1 MNISRLFDQFE
12 DTKVLVLGDVMIDAY
27 FYGSVSRIS
36 PEAPVPIVNLTK
48 KEQRLGGA
56 ANVALNLKS
65 LGAVPIICS
74 IKGNDADGQRLK
86 ELCKENGLVVDGLIN
101 DYKRETTVKT
111 RIIGN
116 SHQLLRID
124 EEDTTDIDESVEDL
138 VYEAVNSFIDEV
150 DVLIFQ
156 DYNKGLLTAGLIQR
170 VIALCTSK
178 KVPMVVD
185 PKFNN
190 FYEYKGVT
198 LFKPNKKEIQQ
209 AENITEKLNLR
220 DIKVLANTV
229 RQKLNADKIMTT
241 LSEDGVII
249 INETETIHL
258 PAHARKIV
266 DVSGAGDSVLSVAAL
281 CVAAGIGDEITAA
294 LSNLAGGIVCEQI
307 GVVPID
313 KDLLLGEAMELNVAS
328 GY

>member
-12 DTKVLVLGDVMIDAY
+12 NTKVLVLGDVMIDAY

-74 IKGNDADGQRLK
+74 IKGNDADGKRLK
-86 ELCKENGLVVDGLIN
+86 ELCRENGLVIEGLIN

-124 EEDTTDIDESVEDL
+124 EEDTADIDESVEDL
-138 VYEAVNSFIDEV
+138 VYEAVNSFIDQV

-156 DYNKGLLTAGLIQR
+156 DYNKGLLTAELIQR

-209 AENITEKLNLR
+209 AENITDKLNLR
-220 DIKVLANTV
+220 DIKVLASTV
-229 RQKLNADKIMTT
+229 RQKLNANIIMTT

-258 PAHARKIV
+258 PAHARKIL

-281 CVAAGIGDEITAA
+281 CVAAGISDEITAA

-313 KDLLLGEAMELNVAS
+313 KDLLLGEAMELNVAN

>member
-86 ELCKENGLVVDGLIN
+86 ELCRENGLVIEGLIN
-101 DYKRETTVKT
+101 DYKRENTVKT

-124 EEDTTDIDESVEDL
+124 EEDTADIDESVEDL
-138 VYEAVNSFIDEV
+138 VYEAVNSFIDQV

-156 DYNKGLLTAGLIQR
+156 DYNKGLLTAELIQR

-209 AENITEKLNLR
+209 AENITDKLNLR
-220 DIKVLANTV
+220 DIKVLASTV
-229 RQKLNADKIMTT
+229 RQKLNANKIMTT
-241 LSEDGVII
+241 LSEEGVII

-258 PAHARKIV
+258 PAHARKIL

-281 CVAAGIGDEITAA
+281 CVAAGISDEITAA

-313 KDLLLGEAMELNVAS
+313 KDLLLGEAMELNVAN

>member
-12 DTKVLVLGDVMIDAY
+12 NTKVLVLGDVMIDAY

-124 EEDTTDIDESVEDL
+124 EEDTADIDESVEDL
-138 VYEAVNSFIDEV
+138 VYEAVNSFIDQV

-156 DYNKGLLTAGLIQR
+156 DYNKGLLTAELIQR

-209 AENITEKLNLR
+209 AENITDKLNLR
-220 DIKVLANTV
+220 DIKVLASTV
-229 RQKLNADKIMTT
+229 RQKLNANKIMTT
-241 LSEDGVII
+241 LSEDGIII

-258 PAHARKIV
+258 PAHARKIL

>member
-12 DTKVLVLGDVMIDAY
+12 NTKVLVLGDVMIDAY

-86 ELCKENGLVVDGLIN
+86 ELCRENGLVIEGLIN

-124 EEDTTDIDESVEDL
+124 EEDTADIDESVEDL
-138 VYEAVNSFIDEV
+138 VYEAVNSFIDQV

-156 DYNKGLLTAGLIQR
+156 DYNKGLLTAELIQR

-209 AENITEKLNLR
+209 AENITDKLNLR
-220 DIKVLANTV
+220 DIKVLASTV
-229 RQKLNADKIMTT
+229 RQKLNANKIMTT
-241 LSEDGVII
+241 LSEDGIII

-258 PAHARKIV
+258 PAHARKIL

-281 CVAAGIGDEITAA
+281 CVAAGISDEITAA

-313 KDLLLGEAMELNVAS
+313 KDLLLGEAMELNVAN